1 MMRGRIVVFVALA
14 VAIAFLGFYAGWSA
28 STPEAVA
35 EAAGT
40 PLGSLVEPAD
50 GAGSVPSRRP
60 ATRSPKGS
68 AVQAAAPTGSTP
80 QASIPNAGAHP
91 AATTAQPGHKPAAP
105 PASQLQHR
113 TGPVRFGTVTTSGAD
128 NDTGIADDRRAL
140 TTTFS
145 DLEVTVGNG
154 EVTEPDAAPVL
165 LHDAAP
171 HRRRERG
178 DAQGARPGLCL
189 HSRRRDGT
197 ADPPRGRPVTV
208 KDIPADSDFDLLQ
221 TLELPASPATTYQ
234 LSPDIELHQRDGTAG
249 DGYLNILSIDIEIT

>member
-80 QASIPNAGAHP
+80 QASIPNAAGLTQP
-91 AATTAQPGHKPAAP
+91 LPPPSRAT
-105 PASQLQHR
+105 S
-113 TGPVRFGTVTTSGAD
+113 
-128 NDTGIADDRRAL
+128 
-140 TTTFS
+140 
-145 DLEVTVGNG
+145 
-154 EVTEPDAAPVL
+154 
-165 LHDAAP
+165 
-171 HRRRERG
+171 
-178 DAQGARPGLCL
+178 
-189 HSRRRDGT
+189 
-197 ADPPRGRPVTV
+197 PPRLPPRSYSTAPGRC
-208 KDIPADSDFDLLQ
+208 AL
-221 TLELPASPATTYQ
+221 A
-234 LSPDIELHQRDGTAG
+234 R
-249 DGYLNILSIDIEIT
+249 